1 MNRVVAA
8 VIAALVAVPLSIPV
22 ASAEGSLAVAEE
34 AAAQELLPDGHTVS
48 EAATAEALDVVVARV
63 LAITDRSGFANVAI
77 DIPTKT
83 VTVRWKGDQP
93 SELAALTAQV
103 LDGGIR
109 VVVMPAVYS
118 EDEIMDAGTLLRSE
132 FAGEP
137 WRPTLWHGTPERDAL
152 IVGVPKSALD
162 AVGENVLKERFEQV
176 AGMPVQVVLGDLVP
190 LSRQDDASNWSGGA
204 GMIKST
210 GGYCSTGF
218 AVLDGAYGRLLSAAH
233 CDTTGNTSWYDGT
246 GSDIFTYG
254 GSYVDVHQQ
263 SWDSLLIDPVGG
275 TQGKVYVGPWY
286 STTKRSVAAASP
298 TADGDSVC
306 TSGANSGEHCGTV
319 IDRQVSFGCGQYV
332 CYGSLA
338 ANSNQ
343 NVMGVHG
350 DSGGP
355 VYGYNADGRVRA
367 KGIISSGWPFAYTTC
382 PSTAHPSGP
391 DCYYA
396 IAYVGINPLLS
407 FWGVDIETSS

>member
-1 MNRVVAA
+1 M
-8 VIAALVAVPLSIPV
+8 
-22 ASAEGSLAVAEE
+22 
-34 AAAQELLPDGHTVS
+34 
-48 EAATAEALDVVVARV
+48 
-63 LAITDRSGFANVAI
+63 
-77 DIPTKT
+77 
-83 VTVRWKGDQP
+83 KGDQP
-93 SELAALTAQV
+93 PELAALTAQV

-152 IVGVPKSALD
+152 IVGVRKSALD
-162 AVGENVLKERFEQV
+162 AVGEDVLKERFEQV

-204 GMIKST
+204 GIIKST
-210 GGYCSTGF
+210 TGDYCSTGF

-254 GSYVDVHQQ
+254 GSYVDAREQD
-263 SWDSLLIDPVGG
+263 WDSLLIDPVGG

-319 IDRQVSFGCGQYV
+319 LDRQVGFTCGAFEQYD

-338 ANSNQ
+338 WNSNH
-343 NVMGVHG
+343 NVMAVKG

-367 KGIISSGWPFAYTTC
+367 KGIISEGWPGAYSTC
-382 PSTAHPSGP
+382 PSTAVPTSG
-391 DCYYA
+391 CYYA
-396 IAYVGINPLLS
+396 IIYVGINPLLS
-407 FWGVDIETSS
+407 FWGVSIETASP